1 MKRACKQCNMVFEG
15 TRCPNCDSIEH
26 SESWK
31 GRVVILNPEKSEIAD
46 KLKIRKQGTYA
57 IKTG

>member
-1 MKRACKQCNMVFEG
+1 MVFEG